1 MTSLAPA
8 YDPDQPD
15 PDATERRQGTRHISI
30 LRVGRISWDDQD
42 QLCIVRNISAG
53 GLMIGCNCPPEVDQP
68 VVVELR
74 SDKQMP
80 GIVRWTRDGSSGIQL
95 ENAINVEAV
104 LREERNPLLRIRP
117 RAPRFVRR
125 GTVKLIGE
133 GDPVLGDIID
143 ISIGGLSCRPDRPL
157 RRGEPVVASIQ
168 GLAATTAEIRWT
180 KGDVT
185 GVRFE
190 KPLPWRAFG
199 EWLDAA
205 PKG

>member
-1 MTSLAPA
+1 MSLLAPA
-8 YDPDQPD
+8 FDQDPQF
-15 PDATERRQGTRHISI
+15 DAADRRAGPRHISI
-30 LRVGRISWDDQD
+30 LRVGKICWDDED

-53 GLMIGCNCPPEVDQP
+53 GLMVGCNRPPPVDQR
-68 VVVELR
+68 VTVELR

-80 GIVRWTRDGSSGIQL
+80 GTVRWNRDGNVGIQL
-95 ENAINVEAV
+95 DCSINIEAV

-117 RAPRFVRR
+117 RAPRFLRR

-133 GDPVLGDIID
+133 GEPVLSDIID
-143 ISIGGLSCRPDRPL
+143 ISIGGLSCRPERPL
-157 RRGEPVVASIQ
+157 RRGEPVVASVQ
-168 GLAATTAEIRWT
+168 GLVATTAEIRWT

-199 EWLDAA
+199 DWLDAA
-205 PKG
+205 PRT

>member
-1 MTSLAPA
+1 MSLAAPVPA
-8 YDPDQPD
+8 ADGAT
-15 PDATERRQGTRHISI
+15 DADRRAGPRHISI
-30 LRVGRISWDDQD
+30 LRVGRVSWGDQD

-53 GLMIGCNCPPEVDQP
+53 GLMIGCNRPPEPGQRL
-68 VVVELR
+68 VVELR
-74 SDKQMP
+74 SDKQMA
-80 GIVRWTRDGSSGIQL
+80 GIVRWTRDGNCGVQL
-95 ENAINVEAV
+95 DDPISVDAV

-125 GTVKLIGE
+125 GAVKLIGE
-133 GDPVLGDIID
+133 GEPVIGDIID
-143 ISIGGLSCRPDRPL
+143 ISIGGLSCRTERPM
-157 RRGEPVVASIQ
+157 RRGEPVVASVPGI
-168 GLAATTAEIRWT
+168 GATTAEIRWT

-205 PKG
+205 PTD

>member
-1 MTSLAPA
+1 MSLPAPA
-8 YDPDQPD
+8 F
-15 PDATERRQGTRHISI
+15 DADFSLDAADRRAGPRHISI
-30 LRVGRISWDDQD
+30 LRVGRVSWADQD

-53 GLMIGCNCPPEVDQP
+53 GLMIGCNRPPAPGQALA
-68 VVVELR
+68 VELR
-74 SDKQMP
+74 SDKQMT
-80 GIVRWTRDGSSGIQL
+80 GIVRWTREGSCGIQL
-95 ENAINVEAV
+95 DAPINVDAV

-125 GTVKLIGE
+125 GSVKLIGE
-133 GDPVLGDIID
+133 GEPVIGDIID
-143 ISIGGLSCRPDRPL
+143 ISIGGLSCRAERPM
-157 RRGEPVVASIQ
+157 RRGEPVVASIA
-168 GLAATTAEIRWT
+168 GITATTAEIRWT

-205 PKG
+205 PTG

>member
-1 MTSLAPA
+1 MTSLATAFEHEEHPEA
-8 YDPDQPD
+8 DD
-15 PDATERRQGTRHISI
+15 RRAGPRHISI
-30 LRVGRISWDDQD
+30 LRVGKIHWEDQD

-53 GLMIGCNCPPEVDQP
+53 GLMVGCNRPPRVDQR
-68 VVVELR
+68 VIVELR

-80 GIVRWTRDGSSGIQL
+80 GIVRWTKDGNCGIQL
-95 ENAINVEAV
+95 DACINIEAV

-117 RAPRFVRR
+117 RAPRFLRR

-143 ISIGGLSCRPDRPL
+143 ISIGGLSCRPERPL

>member
-1 MTSLAPA
+1 MTNAA
-8 YDPDQPD
+8 HAFEPDEPESAD
-15 PDATERRQGTRHISI
+15 RRQAARHISI
-30 LRVGRISWDDQD
+30 LRVGRIFWDDQD

-53 GLMIGCNCPPEVDQP
+53 GLMVGCSRPPRVDTQ

-80 GIVRWTRDGSSGIQL
+80 GIVRWTRDGNSGIQL
-95 ENAINVEAV
+95 ANPVDVEAV

-117 RAPRFVRR
+117 RAPRFLRR
-125 GTVKLIGE
+125 GAVKLIGE
-133 GDPVLGDIID
+133 GEPVMGDIID

-157 RRGEPVVASIQ
+157 RRGEPVVASIA

-199 EWLDAA
+199 EWLDVA
-205 PKG
+205 PRE

>member
-1 MTSLAPA
+1 MGSLATA
-8 YDPDQPD
+8 FEHEEHLDGAD
-15 PDATERRQGTRHISI
+15 RRAGPRHISI
-30 LRVGRISWDDQD
+30 LRVGKISWDDQD

-53 GLMIGCNCPPEVDQP
+53 GLMVGCNRPPKIDQR
-68 VVVELR
+68 VIVELR

-80 GIVRWTRDGSSGIQL
+80 GTVRWARDGNSGIQL
-95 ENAINVEAV
+95 DASINVEAV

-117 RAPRFVRR
+117 RAPRFLRR

-133 GDPVLGDIID
+133 GEPVLGDIID
-143 ISIGGLSCRPDRPL
+143 ISIGGLSCRPERPL

>member
-1 MTSLAPA
+1 MLAPA
-8 YDPDQPD
+8 FEDDPHL
-15 PDATERRQGTRHISI
+15 DADDRRAGPRHISI
-30 LRVGRISWDDQD
+30 LRVGRISCGDQD

-53 GLMIGCNCPPEVDQP
+53 GLMVGSNRPPEVDQR
-68 VVVELR
+68 VIVELR

-80 GIVRWTRDGSSGIQL
+80 GTVRWSRDGNSGIQL
-95 ENAINVEAV
+95 DEEINVEAV

-117 RAPRFVRR
+117 RAPRFLRR

-133 GDPVLGDIID
+133 GEPVLGDIID
-143 ISIGGLSCRPDRPL
+143 ISIGGLSCRPERPL
-157 RRGEPVVASIQ
+157 KRGEPVVASVQ
-168 GLAATTAEIRWT
+168 GLVATTAEIRWT

-205 PKG
+205 PRG

>member
-1 MTSLAPA
+1 MTSLAHAFDPA
-8 YDPDQPD
+8 DEPAP
-15 PDATERRQGTRHISI
+15 ERRSGTRHMSI
-30 LRVGRISWDDQD
+30 LRVGKISQDGHD

-53 GLMIGCNCPPEVDQP
+53 GLMIGCNRPPKPDQR
-68 VVVELR
+68 VIVELR

-80 GIVRWTRDGSSGIQL
+80 GIVRWTRDGASGIQL
-95 ENAINVEAV
+95 DSPINVEAV

-117 RAPRFVRR
+117 RAPRFMRR

-143 ISIGGLSCRPDRPL
+143 ISIGGLSCRPERPM

-199 EWLDAA
+199 DWLDVA
-205 PKG
+205 PRD